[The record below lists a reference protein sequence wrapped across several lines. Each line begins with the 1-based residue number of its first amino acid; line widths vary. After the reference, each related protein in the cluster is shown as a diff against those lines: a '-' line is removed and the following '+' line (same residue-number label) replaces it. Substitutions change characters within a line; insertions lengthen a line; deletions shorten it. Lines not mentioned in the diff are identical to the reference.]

1 MGYYETKDGRWL
13 ALSMLDEAR
22 YWAPL
27 CAAVDAS
34 DLADDPLFA
43 TAADRLANRAALRD
57 RLRDEF
63 AGRDLEHWRE
73 RLDATGCVYAV
84 LATVPEVL
92 DDPQV
97 RANGYLVQ
105 HPEHGH
111 VRPGMFCVGGDSH
124 SPTGGAFGAYMF
136 GIGSTEM
143 LGVAVSGQISVT
155 ALRTVQGTCFS
166 TSRDLTTSSVKVRFS
181 PL

>member
-1 MGYYETKDGRWL
+1 MCT
-13 ALSMLDEAR
+13 
-22 YWAPL
+22 
-27 CAAVDAS
+27 AVDAS

-63 AGRDLEHWRE
+63 ARRDLDHWRE

-97 RANGYLVQ
+97 RANGYLAQ

-111 VRPGMFCVGGDSH
+111 VRLAANPIQFDGQALAVERGAPAVGQHTAEVLTEVG
-124 SPTGGAFGAYMF
+124 FGPDEIA
-136 GIGSTEM
+136 
-143 LGVAVSGQISVT
+143 
-155 ALRTVQGTCFS
+155 ALRAAGALG
-166 TSRDLTTSSVKVRFS
+166 R
-181 PL
+181 